1 MKREYKDYIN
11 DVIEAIERIEK
22 FTKGFTFEEF
32 EKDEKTVFAVVRT
45 LEIIGE
51 AVKNVPVSVKN
62 EHKEIPWK
70 KIAGMRDKL
79 IHEYFGVNN
88 KVVWKTIKED
98 IPSIYPLFHASSS
111 KPHVL

>member
-11 DVIEAIERIEK
+11 DIIDAIERIEK

-32 EKDEKTVFAVVRT
+32 EKDEKTVLAVVRT
-45 LEIIGE
+45 LEIMGE

-62 EHKEIPWK
+62 EHKEIPWR
-70 KIAGMRDKL
+70 KITGMRDKL

-98 IPSIYPLFHASSS
+98 IPNIYPLI
-111 KPHVL
+111 KEMK